1 MAGSNGYGGWLKW
14 GNMGN
19 MGLSSE
25 QQASLQQA
33 GSKCLGGIVH
43 NMKNIEE
50 YHETPGRWR
59 ETEREREGRERETE
73 RERDREREGGKINTY
88 TTNMNQQ
95 LYMTY
100 YD

>member
-59 ETEREREGRERETE
+59 ETEREREKKLHTPP
-73 RERDREREGGKINTY
+73 T
-88 TTNMNQQ
+88 
-95 LYMTY
+95 
-100 YD
+100 

>member
-59 ETEREREGRERETE
+59 ETERER
-73 RERDREREGGKINTY
+73 GKKNYIHHQHEPTI
-88 TTNMNQQ
+88 
-95 LYMTY
+95 MTY

>member
-59 ETEREREGRERETE
+59 ETEREREERERERQ
-73 RERDREREGGKINTY
+73 REREREGK
-88 TTNMNQQ
+88 
-95 LYMTY
+95 
-100 YD
+100 